1 MPMQA
6 KEKRLL
12 ESKVTDKEQEIGQ
25 LQKLLAAA
33 EHRLVEATTYAF
45 LAPSPFSHRTA
56 SLIMHVGCGTCRA

>member
-1 MPMQA
+1 MQA

-45 LAPSPFSHRTA
+45 LALLR
-56 SLIMHVGCGTCRA
+56 SLIGRPHSRMHVGCGTCRA

>member
-33 EHRLVEATTYAF
+33 EHRLVEATT
-45 LAPSPFSHRTA
+45 
-56 SLIMHVGCGTCRA
+56 